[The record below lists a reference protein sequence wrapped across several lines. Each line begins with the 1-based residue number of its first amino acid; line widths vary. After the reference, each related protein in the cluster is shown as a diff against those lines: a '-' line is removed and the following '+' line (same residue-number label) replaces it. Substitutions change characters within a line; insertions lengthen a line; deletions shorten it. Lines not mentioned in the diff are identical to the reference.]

1 MLVIFGTKSVGK
13 TVKTGEFECVRCNT
27 HRPYQLKQNQ
37 KFFSLFFIPVIPL
50 GKLGDTLECTFC
62 KTAYIP
68 STVLSASEY
77 TSSTAVID
85 SLEAP
90 LASVGK
96 RLGSYLIDMIV
107 LTLLNFPL
115 AFLAKHLPD
124 YFDNKFYLLF
134 FPLWIL
140 YFFLME
146 LLFKGTV
153 GKKALSV
160 IVVSDREDRKL
171 SVFQYFVRSVVKC
184 IPFLPII
191 LLFNDKRK
199 AAHDLIAGTIV
210 VEK

>member
-13 TVKTGEFECVRCNT
+13 TVKTGEFECARCNT
-27 HRPYQLKQNQ
+27 QRTYQLKQNQ
-37 KFFSLFFIPVIPL
+37 RFFSLFFIPIIPL

-68 STVLSASEY
+68 STVLPASEY

-90 LASVGK
+90 LASAGK
-96 RLGSYLIDMIV
+96 RFGSYLIDMVV

-115 AFLAKHLPD
+115 AFLSKLLPD

-146 LLFKGTV
+146 LLFKGTI
-153 GKKALSV
+153 GKKALS
-160 IVVSDREDRKL
+160 IKIISDNEGSKL
-171 SVFQYFVRSVVKC
+171 SVFQYFVRSIVKC
-184 IPFLPII
+184 IPVLPII

-199 AAHDLIAGTIV
+199 AAHDMIAGTIV